1 MTAVPHLMPHHQQP
15 LSNTSQT
22 LLKCNG
28 GSYHVQHPNHS
39 PHYCMALWAARSDPT
54 ARKPS
59 WSFKTVPTHIPLGQT
74 KPKRPRDETQEASTS
89 QPGTFAGHAPLPAP
103 PAPVL
108 ACSRAPSCRSLPTE
122 AGVPWVEPSQGRDIT
137 VLLRHGPHV
146 TVTSRSHGSPRRS
159 VPILL
164 HR

>member
-1 MTAVPHLMPHHQQP
+1 MTVVPHLVTHHQQP
-15 LSNTSQT
+15 LSNTSQM
-22 LLKCNG
+22 LLKRNR

-39 PHYCMALWAARSDPT
+39 PSHCMALWAARSDPT

-59 WSFKTVPTHIPLGQT
+59 WSFKTVPTHIPSGQA
-74 KPKRPRDETQEASTS
+74 KLKRPHDETQEASTS

-103 PAPVL
+103 PALVL

-122 AGVPWVEPSQGRDIT
+122 ARAPRAEPPRGRDIT

-146 TVTSRSHGSPRRS
+146 TGRSRGSPRRS
-159 VPILL
+159 VLTL
-164 HR
+164 FHR